1 MNGGT
6 CSVSRADRILEEI
19 MKIVH
24 DTGAA
29 GAPATVVMPEPVEG
43 EPTDGSARPV
53 RLGGHA
59 VRDQEGLWGEVLGM
73 AAQVEA
79 GFRRAVAALC
89 EGRLDLVESV
99 QAGERE
105 IDQWEVRIE
114 SECLRVLALYGLV
127 ASDLRRVV
135 AALRIN
141 RELEGL
147 ADLAENLAKRARK
160 LAEDPAAAPF
170 MPSLLGLA
178 TIASRVVDD
187 GFVAL
192 QAVDASLARQVI
204 ENDRHVDARRAEILT
219 ELKTAIRND
228 PDRTKTWLRLI
239 SSARN
244 LERAADHATNIAE
257 SVVYMKEG
265 LILRRGDDEFDD

>member
-1 MNGGT
+1 M
-6 CSVSRADRILEEI
+6 
-19 MKIVH
+19 
-24 DTGAA
+24 AA
-29 GAPATVVMPEPVEG
+29 PNEQEPA
-43 EPTDGSARPV
+43 DGSAKPA

-59 VRDQEGLWGEVLGM
+59 VRDQEGLWNEVLGM

-79 GFRRAVAALC
+79 GFRLGVAALC
-89 EGRLDLVESV
+89 EGRIDLVDSI

-114 SECLRVLALYGLV
+114 RECLRVLALYGLV

-141 RELEGL
+141 RDLEGL
-147 ADLAENLAKRARK
+147 ADLAANLAKRARK
-160 LAEDPAAAPF
+160 LADDPAASPF
-170 MPSLLGLA
+170 VPSLRDLA
-178 TIASRVVDD
+178 TLAGQVVDD
-187 GFVAL
+187 GFTAL
-192 QAVDASLARQVI
+192 KTVDAALARRVIEADRAVDALCAVI
-204 ENDRHVDARRAEILT
+204 LGD
-219 ELKTAIRND
+219 LKNAIRND
-228 PDRTKTWLRLI
+228 PERTKTWLRLI

-265 LILRRGDDEFDD
+265 LILRRGDDDFDD